1 MSRQTTWPSLSSLVL
16 NLLKPGK
23 KLDLNVF
30 SGSFIPVES
39 KWQGWKSCRKSTA
52 GSSLAEGSSPK
63 WQLQPCGTG
72 TGIVSQI
79 SVTLWSHL
87 GRCRVQPTPWT
98 LSRNLGD
105 YGALL
110 PAARPATQPGHVARQ
125 FERPILLWRA
135 FQTLN
140 NSLWHR

>member
-1 MSRQTTWPSLSSLVL
+1 MSRHTAWPFLSSLIL
-16 NLLKPGK
+16 NLLNLGK
-23 KLDLNVF
+23 KWDLNVF

-39 KWQGWKSCRKSTA
+39 KWQGWKSCRKSAA
-52 GSSLAEGSSPK
+52 GSSLAEGSGPK

-72 TGIVSQI
+72 TGIVSQTSI
-79 SVTLWSHL
+79 TLWSHL
-87 GRCRVQPTPWT
+87 GRRRVQPTPWT
-98 LSRNLGD
+98 PSRNPGD

-110 PAARPATQPGHVARQ
+110 PAEWPETQPGRVARQ
-125 FERPILLWRA
+125 FERPIFLWQA